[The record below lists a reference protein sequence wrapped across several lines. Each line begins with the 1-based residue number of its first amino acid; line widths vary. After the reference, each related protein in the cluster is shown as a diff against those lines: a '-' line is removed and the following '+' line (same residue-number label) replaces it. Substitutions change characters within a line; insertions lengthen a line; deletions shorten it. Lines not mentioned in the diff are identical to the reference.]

1 VSRTL
6 SLWILLSTGA
16 SAAVPEPDDWTAVGQ
31 QTAERLSRYLQVDT
45 VNPPGRELAGAEFL
59 AAELAAAG
67 IASEIH
73 LSAPERGNLVARL
86 PSSGEGGP
94 PICLLSHIDVV
105 PSERAGWPDEHA
117 PLSGDID
124 ADGVVWGRGALDMKG
139 MTAIQL
145 QAMLEL
151 HSRRLPL
158 KRDLI
163 LLAVADEEVDNTG
176 VKWVIDNLWD
186 ELACGHVINEGGMGL
201 IDLFFE
207 GQTVYPISV
216 GEKGVLWLRMIASA
230 EPGHGSTPVPD
241 RSPQIL
247 LEAMERIAE
256 RPSEPVYHP
265 ALLELLSAAGAAEG
279 GFSGAVL
286 QRPGLIR
293 MLLQGRLMSDPL
305 TRAAITDTVNL
316 TGFGGALSPNVVPG
330 ESWANLDIRLQPGT
344 DPAEIRAELEALVA
358 DLPVRFEVLSEESAA
373 VSPWED
379 DPLYAALA
387 TRLVEE
393 DPHAVT
399 GPAISVGFTDSIY
412 LRQIPD
418 DPPHA
423 YGMVPF
429 ALTKDQ
435 ILTMHGNGEHV
446 STANLEQG
454 VRVLYRALADV
465 AADPQGTWRAPSAP
479 QISLPETETEA
490 EAETET
496 ETETETE

>member
-1 VSRTL
+1 MRA
-6 SLWILLSTGA
+6 ILGLGLVLGSSA
-16 SAAVPEPDDWTAVGQ
+16 SAAVPEPEDWTAVGQ
-31 QTAERLSRYLQVDT
+31 RTAETLSRYLQVDT

-105 PSERAGWPDEHA
+105 PSEREGWPEEHA

-124 ADGVVWGRGALDMKG
+124 AEGVVWGRGALDMKG

-151 HSRRLPL
+151 HALRVPL

-176 VKWVIDNLWD
+176 VKWVIENLWD
-186 ELACGHVINEGGMGL
+186 DLACGHVINEGGMGL
-201 IDLFFE
+201 VDLFFE

-247 LEAMERIAE
+247 LEAMDRIAS
-256 RPSEPVYHP
+256 RASQPVYHP
-265 ALLELLSAAGAAEG
+265 ALLELLATAGASEG
-279 GFSGAVL
+279 GFSGTVL
-286 QRPGLIR
+286 QRPTLIR
-293 MLLQGRLMSDPL
+293 MLLQGRLMADPL

-316 TGFGGALSPNVVPG
+316 TGFGGALSPNVVPASRG
-330 ESWANLDIRLQPGT
+330 PTSTSGCS
-344 DPAEIRAELEALVA
+344 PAQTPR
-358 DLPVRFEVLSEESAA
+358 RS
-373 VSPWED
+373 
-379 DPLYAALA
+379 
-387 TRLVEE
+387 
-393 DPHAVT
+393 
-399 GPAISVGFTDSIY
+399 
-412 LRQIPD
+412 
-418 DPPHA
+418 
-423 YGMVPF
+423 
-429 ALTKDQ
+429 
-435 ILTMHGNGEHV
+435 
-446 STANLEQG
+446 
-454 VRVLYRALADV
+454 
-465 AADPQGTWRAPSAP
+465 APSWRPWWTICPCA
-479 QISLPETETEA
+479 SRC
-490 EAETET
+490 
-496 ETETETE
+496 